1 MAAIAAISLLVS
13 AIWILTIML
22 IAVGERTAEIGLLK
36 AVGASAGQIQLL
48 FLAKSVGLSL
58 VGGAGGAIGLWMA
71 GRSARGIGLWI
82 GLLLLAATAIDLLVG
97 IANAPWWY
105 EFVTALVMVPTA
117 MLAGGARLQT
127 LRSWGGRRRH
137 RPAAAR

>member
-58 VGGAGGAIGLWMA
+58 VGGAGGLGVGLGIA
-71 GRSARGIGLWI
+71 ALARGLVPGLPVYTPARFMVD
-82 GLLLLAATAIDLLVG
+82 GLLVSLVTG
-97 IANAPWWY
+97 IASGVLPARR
-105 EFVTALVMVPTA
+105 A
-117 MLAGGARLQT
+117 ARLDPVES
-127 LRSWGGRRRH
+127 LRRQN
-137 RPAAAR
+137 